1 MRYPGLILAAA
12 ILFLVACGSPSESGA
27 GSAPASPDQ
36 PVTSTP
42 EPPEPDE
49 PIPSPG
55 ASRVEPQPGQAD
67 VRKVGW
73 EGYSKLGPKK
83 LEITYWSGVEPCYV
97 LDHVDVDE
105 HDTEVAITL
114 FEGHSP
120 MDEDTACIEIALLK
134 SVVVELDSPL
144 GKREV
149 TDGHGGSEG

>member
-1 MRYPGLILAAA
+1 MRSPGLILAA
-12 ILFLVACGSPSESGA
+12 ILLLAACGSSSESGA
-27 GSAPASPDQ
+27 GSSPTSPDR

-42 EPPEPDE
+42 EPPEPDD

-67 VRKVGW
+67 VRKVAW
-73 EGYSKLGPKK
+73 EGYSKLGPKR
-83 LEITYWSGVEPCYV
+83 LEITYWSGVEPCHV
-97 LDHVDVDE
+97 LDHVDVEEDGS
-105 HDTEVAITL
+105 EVTITL

-144 GKREV
+144 GTREV
-149 TDGHGGSEG
+149 ADGYRGSEG

>member
-1 MRYPGLILAAA
+1 MRYPGLILAA
-12 ILFLVACGSPSESGA
+12 ILILAACGSPSDPGA
-27 GSAPASPDQ
+27 GGAPTSPDR

-42 EPPEPDE
+42 EPPEPDD

-55 ASRVEPQPGQAD
+55 ASRVEPRPGQAD

-73 EGYSKLGPKK
+73 EEYSKLGPKE

-97 LDHVDVDE
+97 LDHVDVEED
-105 HDTEVAITL
+105 DTEVTITL

-134 SVVVELDSPL
+134 SVVVELGSPL
-144 GKREV
+144 GKRKV
-149 TDGHGGSEG
+149 TDGHGGPES

>member
-1 MRYPGLILAAA
+1 MRYPGLILAA
-12 ILFLVACGSPSESGA
+12 ILLLAACGSPSDPSA
-27 GSAPASPDQ
+27 GGSPSPDR

-42 EPPEPDE
+42 EPPQPDD

-55 ASRVEPQPGQAD
+55 PSRVEPQPGQAD

-83 LEITYWSGVEPCYV
+83 LEITYWSGVEPCHV
-97 LDHVDVDE
+97 LDHVDVEED
-105 HDTEVAITL
+105 DAEVSITL

-134 SVVVELDSPL
+134 SVVVELGSPL

-149 TDGHGGSEG
+149 IDGHGGPKG